1 MNRLV
6 ISLLVLAAGAL
17 PVLAHAADLKVGYVN
32 IEKVLESAPQ
42 ADSARAAIEKEFAP
56 RDRELVRFQKDLR
69 DMAERLEKDGAIMS
83 DSERTELAQ
92 EIRNKKRDL
101 KRLTDAFREDL
112 NIRRNQEL
120 GKLQRQVLEAIQ
132 TLAKQEGYD
141 LVVRDVLY
149 YSERLDITNQ
159 VIDRL
164 ESR

>member
-6 ISLLVLAAGAL
+6 ISLLALAIGAL
-17 PVLAHAADLKVGYVN
+17 PILAHAADVKVGYVN
-32 IEKVLESAPQ
+32 IEKVLEAAPQ
-42 ADSARAAIEKEFAP
+42 AESARTAIEKEFAP

-83 DSERTELAQ
+83 ESERTDLAQ
-92 EIRNKKRDL
+92 EIRAKKRDL
-101 KRLTDAFREDL
+101 KRMTDEFREDL

-120 GKLQRQVLEAIQ
+120 GTLQRQVLEAIQ
-132 TLAKQEGYD
+132 ALAKQQGYD
-141 LVVRDVLY
+141 LIVRDVLY
-149 YSERLDITNQ
+149 YSDKMDITNQ